1 MKNKKIALAVCL
13 AFSGRAFAEINIAL
27 PDVAVTAHPIVE
39 EIQLDAFSSTS
50 ALVTE
55 DQLRDQNAVDLAAA
69 LRRTPGV
76 QISRYNPVGAF
87 GGDQGGAVYIR
98 GMGVSRPGSEI
109 KTYIDDIPFYMGVWG
124 HPLLDLLPVN
134 GMQSITVYKSPQPQ
148 INGNNFASINLET
161 KRATED
167 GIHGDG
173 RLSGG
178 SFGTVIEQANV
189 VGRTGPVDFMLA
201 QGYAKSNGDR
211 PNSDGELKNVMGRIG
226 VQFNPHWR
234 AEASV
239 LYVDNKASD
248 PSDARIALP
257 SIAPEYKSKATMLTA
272 SISHQY
278 DNLSGSVKIYTNRGE
293 GNLYNDRPTSG
304 GWGTFLND
312 FDMSGVH
319 LKEQLS
325 PWTGS
330 TVLAGLDIDKISGK
344 VNGPHTGKIMPWD
357 TGFITINM
365 PNFRVTSP
373 YLAMS
378 QEFKLTDVWSVVPSA
393 GIRYYN
399 HSEYDSKS
407 APHAGLSVVSEKATI
422 FANVSKGINYPGIE
436 GPALQAALPFLF
448 NGSTWQNLSPEEL
461 NHKEIGLKLAP
472 SSTTQV
478 DISLFRDD
486 IKNRYI
492 YDLSLNTAPTPF
504 NQTVYQNLGGYH
516 TVGAELSVK
525 QKLGQDWTAFGGLT
539 LLDPS
544 INNLPYTPKT
554 AFTAGLNGNVGVVK
568 IAVDAQYQSQVF
580 ALNQDRN
587 IANPN
592 TQKVASFTVVNLR
605 GSYPLPALGK
615 KGEVFL
621 AVENL
626 LDEKYEYRPGYA
638 MPGISGQLGVS
649 ASF

>member
-27 PDVAVTAHPIVE
+27 PDVVVTAHPIVE

-226 VQFNPHWR
+226 TQFDSHWR
-234 AEASV
+234 ADVSV

-248 PSDARIALP
+248 PQDARGTINP
-257 SIAPEYKSKATMLTA
+257 ITPEYKSQATMLTA
-272 SISHQY
+272 SVSHKY
-278 DNLSGSVKIYTNRGE
+278 ENLSGSLKIYRNQGH
-293 GNLYNDRPTSG
+293 GDLYNDNRSG
-304 GWGTFLND
+304 GWGTFFTD
-312 FDMSGVH
+312 FDMSGVR
-319 LKEQLS
+319 LKEQVSL
-325 PWTGS
+325 WTGGS
-330 TVLAGLDIDKISGK
+330 VLAGLDVDKISGK
-344 VNGPHTGKIMPWD
+344 VKGQFTGPFTGEAE
-357 TGFITINM
+357 NM
-365 PNFRVTSP
+365 PNFRTTSP
-373 YLAMS
+373 YLAVS
-378 QEFKLTDVWSVVPSA
+378 QDIKVNEVWNLVPSA
-393 GIRYYN
+393 GIRFYR
-399 HSEYDSKS
+399 HSEYESKS
-407 APHAGLSVVSEKATI
+407 APHAGLSLVSEKATI
-422 FANVSKGINYPGIE
+422 FANVSKGINYPGLE
-436 GPALQAALPFLF
+436 TPAIQAALPFLF
-448 NGSTWQNLSPEEL
+448 TGTSWKQLSPEEL
-461 NHKEIGLKLAP
+461 NHAEIGLKLSP
-472 SSTTQV
+472 IDGTQV
-478 DISLFRDD
+478 DISVFNDQ
-486 IKNRYI
+486 IKNRYV
-492 YDLSLNTAPTPF
+492 YDFAHSTTF
-504 NQTVYQNLGGYH
+504 FNLGGYH
-516 TVGAELSVK
+516 TNGAELSIK
-525 QKLGQDWTAFGGLT
+525 QTLGQGWTAFGGLT

-554 AFTAGLNGNVGVVK
+554 AFTAGLNGNVGLVK
-568 IAVDAQYQSQVF
+568 IAIDAQYQSQVF
-580 ALNQDRN
+580 ALNRDRN
-587 IANPN
+587 ISNPN
-592 TQKVASFTVVNLR
+592 TEKVASFTVVNVR

-615 KGEVFL
+615 KGEIFVAL
-621 AVENL
+621 DNL
-626 LDEKYEYRPGYA
+626 LDEKYEYRPGYE
-638 MPGISGQLGVS
+638 MPGISGQLGIS

>member
-27 PDVAVTAHPIVE
+27 PDVVVTAHPIVE

-226 VQFNPHWR
+226 TQFDSHWR
-234 AEASV
+234 ADVSV

-248 PSDARIALP
+248 PQDARGTINP
-257 SIAPEYKSKATMLTA
+257 ITPEYKSQATMLTA
-272 SISHQY
+272 SVSHKY
-278 DNLSGSVKIYTNRGE
+278 ENLSGSLKIYRNQGH
-293 GNLYNDRPTSG
+293 GDLYNDNRSG
-304 GWGTFLND
+304 GWGTFFTD
-312 FDMSGVH
+312 FDMSGVR
-319 LKEQLS
+319 LKEQVSL
-325 PWTGS
+325 WTGG
-330 TVLAGLDIDKISGK
+330 TVLAGLDVDKISGK
-344 VNGPHTGKIMPWD
+344 VKGQFTGPFTGEAE
-357 TGFITINM
+357 NM
-365 PNFRVTSP
+365 PNFRTTSP
-373 YLAMS
+373 YLAVS
-378 QEFKLTDVWSVVPSA
+378 QDIKVNEVWNLVPSA
-393 GIRYYN
+393 GIRFYR
-399 HSEYDSKS
+399 HSEYESKS
-407 APHAGLSVVSEKATI
+407 APHAGLSLVSEKATI
-422 FANVSKGINYPGIE
+422 FANVSKGINYPGLE
-436 GPALQAALPFLF
+436 APAIQAALPFLF
-448 NGSTWQNLSPEEL
+448 TGTSWKQLSPEEL
-461 NHKEIGLKLAP
+461 NHAEIGLKLSP
-472 SSTTQV
+472 IDGTQV
-478 DISLFRDD
+478 DISVFNDQ
-486 IKNRYI
+486 IKNRYV
-492 YDLSLNTAPTPF
+492 YDFAHSTTF
-504 NQTVYQNLGGYH
+504 FNLGGYH
-516 TVGAELSVK
+516 TNGAELSIK
-525 QKLGQDWTAFGGLT
+525 QTLGQGWTAFGGLT

-554 AFTAGLNGNVGVVK
+554 AFTAGLNGNVGLVK
-568 IAVDAQYQSQVF
+568 IAIDAQYQSQVF
-580 ALNQDRN
+580 ALNRDRN
-587 IANPN
+587 ISNPN
-592 TQKVASFTVVNLR
+592 TEKVASFTVVNVR

-615 KGEVFL
+615 KGEIFVAL
-621 AVENL
+621 DNL
-626 LDEKYEYRPGYA
+626 LDEKYEDRPGYA

>member
-27 PDVAVTAHPIVE
+27 PDVVVTAHPIVE

-226 VQFNPHWR
+226 TQFDSHWR
-234 AEASV
+234 ADVSV

-248 PSDARIALP
+248 PQDARGTINP
-257 SIAPEYKSKATMLTA
+257 ITPEYKSQATMLTA
-272 SISHQY
+272 SVSHKY
-278 DNLSGSVKIYTNRGE
+278 ENLSGSLKIYRNQGH
-293 GNLYNDRPTSG
+293 GDLYNDNRSG
-304 GWGTFLND
+304 GWGTFFTD
-312 FDMSGVH
+312 FDMSGVR
-319 LKEQLS
+319 LKEQVSL
-325 PWTGS
+325 WTGG
-330 TVLAGLDIDKISGK
+330 TVLAGLDVDKISGK
-344 VNGPHTGKIMPWD
+344 VKGQFTGPFTGEAE
-357 TGFITINM
+357 NM
-365 PNFRVTSP
+365 PNFRTTSP
-373 YLAMS
+373 YLAVS
-378 QEFKLTDVWSVVPSA
+378 QDIKVNEVWNLVPSA
-393 GIRYYN
+393 GIRFYR
-399 HSEYDSKS
+399 HSEYESKS
-407 APHAGLSVVSEKATI
+407 APHAGLSLVSEKATI
-422 FANVSKGINYPGIE
+422 FANVSKGINYPGLE
-436 GPALQAALPFLF
+436 TPAIQAALPFLF
-448 NGSTWQNLSPEEL
+448 TGTSWKQLSPEEL
-461 NHKEIGLKLAP
+461 NHAEIGLKLSP
-472 SSTTQV
+472 IDGTQV
-478 DISLFRDD
+478 DISVFNDQ
-486 IKNRYI
+486 IKNRYV
-492 YDLSLNTAPTPF
+492 YDFAHSTTF
-504 NQTVYQNLGGYH
+504 FNLGGYH
-516 TVGAELSVK
+516 TNGAELSIK
-525 QKLGQDWTAFGGLT
+525 QTLGQGWTAFGGLT

-554 AFTAGLNGNVGVVK
+554 AFTAGLNGNVGLVK
-568 IAVDAQYQSQVF
+568 IAIDAQYQSQVF
-580 ALNQDRN
+580 ALNRDRN
-587 IANPN
+587 ISNPN
-592 TQKVASFTVVNLR
+592 TEKVASFTVVNVR

-615 KGEVFL
+615 KGEIFVAL
-621 AVENL
+621 DNL

>member
-27 PDVAVTAHPIVE
+27 PDVVVTAHPIVE

-226 VQFNPHWR
+226 TQFDSHWR
-234 AEASV
+234 ADVSV

-248 PSDARIALP
+248 PQDARGTINP
-257 SIAPEYKSKATMLTA
+257 ITPEYKSQATMLTA
-272 SISHQY
+272 SVSHKY
-278 DNLSGSVKIYTNRGE
+278 ENLSGSLKIYRNQGH
-293 GNLYNDRPTSG
+293 GDLYNDNRSG
-304 GWGTFLND
+304 GWGTFFTD
-312 FDMSGVH
+312 FDMSGVR
-319 LKEQLS
+319 LKEQVSL
-325 PWTGS
+325 WTGGS
-330 TVLAGLDIDKISGK
+330 VLAGLDVDKISGK
-344 VNGPHTGKIMPWD
+344 VKGQFTGPFTGEAE
-357 TGFITINM
+357 NM
-365 PNFRVTSP
+365 PNFRTTSP
-373 YLAMS
+373 YLAVS
-378 QEFKLTDVWSVVPSA
+378 QDIKVNEVWNLVPSA
-393 GIRYYN
+393 GIRFYR
-399 HSEYDSKS
+399 HSEYESKS
-407 APHAGLSVVSEKATI
+407 APHAGLSLVSEKATI

-436 GPALQAALPFLF
+436 GPAIQAALPFLF
-448 NGSTWQNLSPEEL
+448 NGTTWQNLSAEEL
-461 NHKEIGLKLAP
+461 NHKEIGLKFSPTA
-472 SSTTQV
+472 TTQV

-492 YDLSLNTAPTPF
+492 YDFSSNAIFPF
-504 NQTVYQNLGGYH
+504 HNQTVFQNLGGYH
-516 TVGAELSVK
+516 TNGSELSIK

>member
-27 PDVAVTAHPIVE
+27 PDVVVTAHPIIE

-226 VQFNPHWR
+226 TQFDPHWR
-234 AEASV
+234 ADVSV

-248 PSDARIALP
+248 PQDARGTINP
-257 SIAPEYKSKATMLTA
+257 ITPEYKSQATMLTA
-272 SISHQY
+272 SVSHKY
-278 DNLSGSVKIYTNRGE
+278 ENLSGSLKIYRNQGH
-293 GNLYNDRPTSG
+293 GDLYNDNRSG
-304 GWGTFLND
+304 GWGTFFTD
-312 FDMSGVH
+312 FDMSGVR
-319 LKEQLS
+319 LKEQVSL
-325 PWTGS
+325 WTGG
-330 TVLAGLDIDKISGK
+330 TVLAGLDVDKISGK
-344 VNGPHTGKIMPWD
+344 VKGQFTGPFTGEAE
-357 TGFITINM
+357 NM
-365 PNFRVTSP
+365 PNFRTTSP
-373 YLAMS
+373 YLAVS
-378 QEFKLTDVWSVVPSA
+378 QDIKVNEVWNLVPSA
-393 GIRYYN
+393 GIRFYR
-399 HSEYDSKS
+399 HSEYESKS
-407 APHAGLSVVSEKATI
+407 APHAGLSLVSEKATI
-422 FANVSKGINYPGIE
+422 FANVSKGINYPGLE
-436 GPALQAALPFLF
+436 TPAIQAALPFLF
-448 NGSTWQNLSPEEL
+448 TGTSWKQLSPEEL
-461 NHKEIGLKLAP
+461 NHAEIGLKLSP
-472 SSTTQV
+472 IDGTQV
-478 DISLFRDD
+478 DISVFNDQ
-486 IKNRYI
+486 IKNRYV
-492 YDLSLNTAPTPF
+492 YDFAHSTTF
-504 NQTVYQNLGGYH
+504 FNLGGYH
-516 TVGAELSVK
+516 TNGAELSIK
-525 QKLGQDWTAFGGLT
+525 QTLGQGWTAFGGLT

-554 AFTAGLNGNVGVVK
+554 AFTAGLNGNVGLVK
-568 IAVDAQYQSQVF
+568 IAIDAQYQSQVF
-580 ALNQDRN
+580 ALNRDRN
-587 IANPN
+587 ISNPN
-592 TQKVASFTVVNLR
+592 TEKVASFTVVNVR

-615 KGEVFL
+615 KGEIFVAL
-621 AVENL
+621 DNL

>member
-226 VQFNPHWR
+226 TQFDSHWR
-234 AEASV
+234 ADVSV

-248 PSDARIALP
+248 PQDARGTINP
-257 SIAPEYKSKATMLTA
+257 ITPEYKSQATMLTA
-272 SISHQY
+272 SVSHKY
-278 DNLSGSVKIYTNRGE
+278 ENLSGSLKIYRNQGH
-293 GNLYNDRPTSG
+293 GDLYNDNRSG
-304 GWGTFLND
+304 GWGTFFTD
-312 FDMSGVH
+312 FDMSGVR
-319 LKEQLS
+319 LKEQVSL
-325 PWTGS
+325 WTGGS
-330 TVLAGLDIDKISGK
+330 VLAGLDVDKISGK
-344 VNGPHTGKIMPWD
+344 VKGQFTGPFTGEAE
-357 TGFITINM
+357 NM
-365 PNFRVTSP
+365 PNFRTTSP
-373 YLAMS
+373 YLAVS
-378 QEFKLTDVWSVVPSA
+378 QDIKVNEVWNLVPSA
-393 GIRYYN
+393 GLRFYN
-399 HSEYDSKS
+399 HNKYESKT
-407 APHAGLSVVSEKATI
+407 APHAGLSLVSEKATI
-422 FANVSKGINYPGIE
+422 FANVSKGINYPGLE
-436 GPALQAALPFLF
+436 APAIQAALPFLF
-448 NGSTWQNLSPEEL
+448 TGTSWKQLSPEEL
-461 NHKEIGLKLAP
+461 NHAEIGLKLSP
-472 SSTTQV
+472 IDGTQV
-478 DISLFRDD
+478 DISVFNDQ
-486 IKNRYI
+486 IKNRYV
-492 YDLSLNTAPTPF
+492 YDFAHSTTF
-504 NQTVYQNLGGYH
+504 FNLGGYH
-516 TVGAELSVK
+516 TNGAELSIK
-525 QKLGQDWTAFGGLT
+525 QTLGQGWTAFGGLT

-554 AFTAGLNGNVGVVK
+554 AFTAGLNGNVGLVK
-568 IAVDAQYQSQVF
+568 IAIDAQYQSQVF
-580 ALNQDRN
+580 ALNRDRN
-587 IANPN
+587 ISNPN
-592 TQKVASFTVVNLR
+592 TEKVASFTVVNVR

-615 KGEVFL
+615 KGEIFVAL
-621 AVENL
+621 DNL

>member
-27 PDVAVTAHPIVE
+27 PDVVVTAHPIIE

-226 VQFNPHWR
+226 TQFDSHWR
-234 AEASV
+234 ADVSV

-248 PSDARIALP
+248 PQDARGTINP
-257 SIAPEYKSKATMLTA
+257 ITPEYKSQATMLTA
-272 SISHQY
+272 SVSHKY
-278 DNLSGSVKIYTNRGE
+278 ENLSGSLKIYRNQGH
-293 GNLYNDRPTSG
+293 GDLYNDNRSG
-304 GWGTFLND
+304 GWGTFFTD
-312 FDMSGVH
+312 FDMSGVR
-319 LKEQLS
+319 LKEQVSL
-325 PWTGS
+325 WTGG
-330 TVLAGLDIDKISGK
+330 TVLAGLDVDKISGK
-344 VNGPHTGKIMPWD
+344 VKGQFTGPFTGEAE
-357 TGFITINM
+357 NM
-365 PNFRVTSP
+365 PNFRTTSP
-373 YLAMS
+373 YLAVS
-378 QEFKLTDVWSVVPSA
+378 QDIKVNEVWNLVPSA
-393 GIRYYN
+393 GIRFYR
-399 HSEYDSKS
+399 HSEYESKS
-407 APHAGLSVVSEKATI
+407 APHAGLSLVSEKATI
-422 FANVSKGINYPGIE
+422 FANVSKGINYPGLE
-436 GPALQAALPFLF
+436 APAIQAALPFLF
-448 NGSTWQNLSPEEL
+448 TGTSWKQLSPEEL
-461 NHKEIGLKLAP
+461 NHAEIGLKLSP
-472 SSTTQV
+472 IDGTQV
-478 DISLFRDD
+478 DISVFNDQ
-486 IKNRYI
+486 IKNRYV
-492 YDLSLNTAPTPF
+492 YDFAHSTTF
-504 NQTVYQNLGGYH
+504 FNLGGYH
-516 TVGAELSVK
+516 TNGAELSIK
-525 QKLGQDWTAFGGLT
+525 QTLGQGWTAFGGLT

-554 AFTAGLNGNVGVVK
+554 AFTAGLNGNVGLVK
-568 IAVDAQYQSQVF
+568 IAIDAQYQSQVF
-580 ALNQDRN
+580 ALNRDRN
-587 IANPN
+587 ISNPN
-592 TQKVASFTVVNLR
+592 TEKVASFTVVNVR

-615 KGEVFL
+615 KGEIFVAL
-621 AVENL
+621 DNL

>member
-27 PDVAVTAHPIVE
+27 PDVVVTAHPIIE

-226 VQFNPHWR
+226 TQFDSHWR
-234 AEASV
+234 ADVSV

-248 PSDARIALP
+248 PQDARGTINP
-257 SIAPEYKSKATMLTA
+257 ITPEYKSQATMLTA
-272 SISHQY
+272 SVSHKY
-278 DNLSGSVKIYTNRGE
+278 ENLSGSLKIYRNQGH
-293 GNLYNDRPTSG
+293 GDLYNDNRSG
-304 GWGTFLND
+304 GWGTFFTD
-312 FDMSGVH
+312 FDMSGVR
-319 LKEQLS
+319 LKEQVSL
-325 PWTGS
+325 WTGG
-330 TVLAGLDIDKISGK
+330 TVLAGLDVDKISGK
-344 VNGPHTGKIMPWD
+344 VKGQFTGPFTGEAE
-357 TGFITINM
+357 NM
-365 PNFRVTSP
+365 PNFRTTSP
-373 YLAMS
+373 YLAVS
-378 QEFKLTDVWSVVPSA
+378 QDIKVNEVWNLVPSA
-393 GIRYYN
+393 GIRFYR
-399 HSEYDSKS
+399 HSEYESKS
-407 APHAGLSVVSEKATI
+407 APHAGLSLVSEKATI
-422 FANVSKGINYPGIE
+422 FANVSKGINYPGLE
-436 GPALQAALPFLF
+436 APAIQAALPFLF
-448 NGSTWQNLSPEEL
+448 TGTSWKQLSPEEL
-461 NHKEIGLKLAP
+461 NHAEIGLKLSP
-472 SSTTQV
+472 IDGTQV
-478 DISLFRDD
+478 DISVFNDQ
-486 IKNRYI
+486 IKNRYV
-492 YDLSLNTAPTPF
+492 YDFAHSTTF
-504 NQTVYQNLGGYH
+504 FNLGGYH
-516 TVGAELSVK
+516 TNGAELSIK
-525 QKLGQDWTAFGGLT
+525 QTLGQGWTAFGGLT

-592 TQKVASFTVVNLR
+592 TQKVASFTVVNVR

-615 KGEVFL
+615 KGEIFVAL
-621 AVENL
+621 DNL

>member
-27 PDVAVTAHPIVE
+27 PDVVVTAHPIVE

-226 VQFNPHWR
+226 TQFDSHWR
-234 AEASV
+234 ADVSV

-248 PSDARIALP
+248 PQDARGTINP
-257 SIAPEYKSKATMLTA
+257 ITPEYKSQATMLTA
-272 SISHQY
+272 SVSHKY
-278 DNLSGSVKIYTNRGE
+278 ENLSGSLKIYRNQGH
-293 GNLYNDRPTSG
+293 GDLYNDNRSG
-304 GWGTFLND
+304 GWGTFFTD
-312 FDMSGVH
+312 FDMSGVR
-319 LKEQLS
+319 LKEQVSL
-325 PWTGS
+325 WTGG
-330 TVLAGLDIDKISGK
+330 TVLAGLDVDKISGK
-344 VNGPHTGKIMPWD
+344 VKGQFTGPFTGEAE
-357 TGFITINM
+357 NM
-365 PNFRVTSP
+365 PNFRTTSP
-373 YLAMS
+373 YLAVS
-378 QEFKLTDVWSVVPSA
+378 QDIKVNEVWNLVPSA
-393 GIRYYN
+393 GIRFYR
-399 HSEYDSKS
+399 HSEYESKS
-407 APHAGLSVVSEKATI
+407 APHAGLSLVSEKATI
-422 FANVSKGINYPGIE
+422 FANVSKGINYPGLE
-436 GPALQAALPFLF
+436 APAIQAALPFLF
-448 NGSTWQNLSPEEL
+448 TGTSWKQLSPEEL
-461 NHKEIGLKLAP
+461 NHAEIGLKLSP
-472 SSTTQV
+472 IDGTQV
-478 DISLFRDD
+478 DISVFNDQ
-486 IKNRYI
+486 IKNRYV
-492 YDLSLNTAPTPF
+492 YDFAHSTTF
-504 NQTVYQNLGGYH
+504 FNLGGYH
-516 TVGAELSVK
+516 TNGAELSIK
-525 QKLGQDWTAFGGLT
+525 QTLGQGWTAFGGLT

-554 AFTAGLNGNVGVVK
+554 AFTAGLNGNVGLVK
-568 IAVDAQYQSQVF
+568 IAIDAQYQSQVF
-580 ALNQDRN
+580 ALNRDRN
-587 IANPN
+587 ISNPN
-592 TQKVASFTVVNLR
+592 TEKVASFTVVNVR

-615 KGEVFL
+615 KGEIFVAL
-621 AVENL
+621 DNL

>member
-27 PDVAVTAHPIVE
+27 PDVVVTAHPIVE

-226 VQFNPHWR
+226 TQFDSHWR
-234 AEASV
+234 ADVSV

-248 PSDARIALP
+248 PQDARGTINP
-257 SIAPEYKSKATMLTA
+257 ITPEYKSQATMLTA
-272 SISHQY
+272 SVSHKY
-278 DNLSGSVKIYTNRGE
+278 ENLSGSLKIYRNQGH
-293 GNLYNDRPTSG
+293 GDLYNDNRSG
-304 GWGTFLND
+304 GWGTFFTD
-312 FDMSGVH
+312 FDMSGVR
-319 LKEQLS
+319 LKEQVSL
-325 PWTGS
+325 WTGG
-330 TVLAGLDIDKISGK
+330 TVLAGLDVDKISGK
-344 VNGPHTGKIMPWD
+344 VKGQFTGPFTGEAE
-357 TGFITINM
+357 NM
-365 PNFRVTSP
+365 PNFRTTSP
-373 YLAMS
+373 YLAVS
-378 QEFKLTDVWSVVPSA
+378 QDIKVNEVWNLVPSA
-393 GIRYYN
+393 GIRFYR
-399 HSEYDSKS
+399 HSEYESKS
-407 APHAGLSVVSEKATI
+407 APHAGLSLVSEKATI

-436 GPALQAALPFLF
+436 GPAIQAALPFLF
-448 NGSTWQNLSPEEL
+448 NGTTWQNLSAEEL
-461 NHKEIGLKLAP
+461 NHKEIGLKFSPTA
-472 SSTTQV
+472 TTQV

-492 YDLSLNTAPTPF
+492 YDFSSNAIFPF
-504 NQTVYQNLGGYH
+504 HNQTVFQNLGGYH
-516 TVGAELSVK
+516 TNGSELSIK

-554 AFTAGLNGNVGVVK
+554 AFTAGLNGNVGLVK
-568 IAVDAQYQSQVF
+568 IAIDAQYQSQVF
-580 ALNQDRN
+580 ALNRDRN
-587 IANPN
+587 ISNPN
-592 TQKVASFTVVNLR
+592 TEKVASFTVVNVR

-615 KGEVFL
+615 KGEIFVAL
-621 AVENL
+621 DNL

>member
-27 PDVAVTAHPIVE
+27 PDVVVTAHPIIE

-226 VQFNPHWR
+226 TQFDSHWR
-234 AEASV
+234 ADVSV

-248 PSDARIALP
+248 PQDARGTINP
-257 SIAPEYKSKATMLTA
+257 ITPEYKSQATMLTA
-272 SISHQY
+272 SVSHKY
-278 DNLSGSVKIYTNRGE
+278 ENLSGSLKIYRNQGH
-293 GNLYNDRPTSG
+293 GDLYNDNRSG
-304 GWGTFLND
+304 GWGTFFTD
-312 FDMSGVH
+312 FDMSGVR
-319 LKEQLS
+319 LKEQVSL
-325 PWTGS
+325 WTGGS
-330 TVLAGLDIDKISGK
+330 VLAGLDVDKISGK
-344 VNGPHTGKIMPWD
+344 VKGQFTGPFTGEAE
-357 TGFITINM
+357 NM
-365 PNFRVTSP
+365 PNFRTTSP
-373 YLAMS
+373 YLAVS
-378 QEFKLTDVWSVVPSA
+378 QDIKVNEVWNLVPSA
-393 GIRYYN
+393 GIRFYR
-399 HSEYDSKS
+399 HSEYESKS
-407 APHAGLSVVSEKATI
+407 APHAGLSLVSEKATI
-422 FANVSKGINYPGIE
+422 FANVSKGINYPGLE
-436 GPALQAALPFLF
+436 APAIQAALPFLF
-448 NGSTWQNLSPEEL
+448 TGTSWKQLSPEEL
-461 NHKEIGLKLAP
+461 NHAEIGLKLSP
-472 SSTTQV
+472 IDGTQV
-478 DISLFRDD
+478 DISVFNDQ
-486 IKNRYI
+486 IKNRYV
-492 YDLSLNTAPTPF
+492 YDFAHSTTF
-504 NQTVYQNLGGYH
+504 FNLGGYH
-516 TVGAELSVK
+516 TNGAELSIK
-525 QKLGQDWTAFGGLT
+525 QTLGQGWTAFGGLT

-554 AFTAGLNGNVGVVK
+554 AFTAGLNGNVGLVK
-568 IAVDAQYQSQVF
+568 IAIDAQYQSQVF
-580 ALNQDRN
+580 ALNRDRN
-587 IANPN
+587 ISNPN
-592 TQKVASFTVVNLR
+592 TEKVASFTVVNVR

-615 KGEVFL
+615 KGEIFVAL
-621 AVENL
+621 DNL

>member
-1 MKNKKIALAVCL
+1 
-13 AFSGRAFAEINIAL
+13 
-27 PDVAVTAHPIVE
+27 
-39 EIQLDAFSSTS
+39 
-50 ALVTE
+50 
-55 DQLRDQNAVDLAAA
+55 
-69 LRRTPGV
+69 
-76 QISRYNPVGAF
+76 
-87 GGDQGGAVYIR
+87 
-98 GMGVSRPGSEI
+98 
-109 KTYIDDIPFYMGVWG
+109 
-124 HPLLDLLPVN
+124 
-134 GMQSITVYKSPQPQ
+134 
-148 INGNNFASINLET
+148 
-161 KRATED
+161 
-167 GIHGDG
+167 
-173 RLSGG
+173 
-178 SFGTVIEQANV
+178 
-189 VGRTGPVDFMLA
+189 
-201 QGYAKSNGDR
+201 
-211 PNSDGELKNVMGRIG
+211 
-226 VQFNPHWR
+226 
-234 AEASV
+234 
-239 LYVDNKASD
+239 
-248 PSDARIALP
+248 
-257 SIAPEYKSKATMLTA
+257 MLTA

-344 VNGPHTGKIMPWD
+344 VNGPHTGQIMPWD

>member
-27 PDVAVTAHPIVE
+27 PDVVVTAHPIVE

-211 PNSDGELKNVMGRIG
+211 PNSDGELKNVMERIG
-226 VQFNPHWR
+226 TQFDSHWR
-234 AEASV
+234 ADVSV

-248 PSDARIALP
+248 PQDARGTINP
-257 SIAPEYKSKATMLTA
+257 ITPEYKSQATMLTA
-272 SISHQY
+272 SVSHKY
-278 DNLSGSVKIYTNRGE
+278 ENLSGSLKIYRNQGH
-293 GNLYNDRPTSG
+293 GDLYNDNRSG
-304 GWGTFLND
+304 GWGTFFTD
-312 FDMSGVH
+312 FDMSGVR
-319 LKEQLS
+319 LKEQVSL
-325 PWTGS
+325 WTGG
-330 TVLAGLDIDKISGK
+330 TVLAGLDVDKISGK
-344 VNGPHTGKIMPWD
+344 VKGQFTGPFTGEAE
-357 TGFITINM
+357 NM
-365 PNFRVTSP
+365 PNFRTTSP
-373 YLAMS
+373 YLAVS
-378 QEFKLTDVWSVVPSA
+378 QDIKVNEVWNLVPSA
-393 GIRYYN
+393 GIRFYR
-399 HSEYDSKS
+399 HSEYESKS
-407 APHAGLSVVSEKATI
+407 APHAGLSLVSEKATI
-422 FANVSKGINYPGIE
+422 FANVSKGINYPGLE
-436 GPALQAALPFLF
+436 APAIQAALPFLF
-448 NGSTWQNLSPEEL
+448 TGTSWKQLSPEEL
-461 NHKEIGLKLAP
+461 NHAEIGLKLSP
-472 SSTTQV
+472 IDGTQV
-478 DISLFRDD
+478 DISVFNDQ
-486 IKNRYI
+486 IKNRYV
-492 YDLSLNTAPTPF
+492 YDFAHSTTF
-504 NQTVYQNLGGYH
+504 FNLGGYH
-516 TVGAELSVK
+516 TNGAELSIK
-525 QKLGQDWTAFGGLT
+525 QTLGQGWTAFGGLT

-554 AFTAGLNGNVGVVK
+554 AFTAGLNGNVGLVK
-568 IAVDAQYQSQVF
+568 IAIDAQYQSQVF
-580 ALNQDRN
+580 ALNRDRN
-587 IANPN
+587 ISNPN
-592 TQKVASFTVVNLR
+592 TEKVASFTVVNVR

-615 KGEVFL
+615 KGEIFVAL
-621 AVENL
+621 DNL